1 MLGPPTVHLSRCSC
15 GSSTQMSASVS
26 SARRAH
32 SFDPFGNSPMIRTVL
47 QLELAN
53 SRKPCEEVQSPT
65 GGLASGGG
73 VRQAA
78 AAPAQRPGAGRCGS
92 PRHHTSLYAGG
103 GGQSERVAAERT
115 ACLRSSSRRSR
126 SDTMAAEGSRQTVK
140 HAKAVSLATMN
151 HGPPA
156 FHPAWKP
163 AFIPCKHDCSLPVM
177 EPARLPSCLFYS
189 C

>member
-1 MLGPPTVHLSRCSC
+1 MDWR
-15 GSSTQMSASVS
+15 
-26 SARRAH
+26 
-32 SFDPFGNSPMIRTVL
+32 
-47 QLELAN
+47 
-53 SRKPCEEVQSPT
+53 
-65 GGLASGGG
+65 
-73 VRQAA
+73 AA
-78 AAPAQRPGAGRCGS
+78 AALGKRRRRPLSDLEQGAAALQGITPVCTREE
-92 PRHHTSLYAGG
+92 AAN
-103 GGQSERVAAERT
+103 QKAVAAERT

-140 HAKAVSLATMN
+140 HAKAVPLATMN